1 MAVNEVPVAASFN
14 TIVPA
19 VAPAPVPKVKVW
31 APKLGLIF
39 VPSMAAE
46 AFTSAFTITP
56 GAMAVALPE
65 EVTSPVK
72 LALVT
77 TVVALPVLVTIP
89 VRLALVVTVAA
100 LPPILKFV
108 TGVVDVTTN
117 GAVPVATVEVNEP
130 VRLRLVPVAA
140 PITGV
145 TRVGE
150 VAKTATPVPV
160 SSEITPANS
169 ADVVAANTFN
179 LSVVTTNVFEVGM
192 EVLFTLVAVATPKT
206 GVTKVGEVANT
217 AVPVPVLSDNA
228 PDKFPE
234 ENEPNEVAFPEE
246 VTAPVRLA
254 LVALFP
260 FSFWIACRMLSVAAT
275 VPAPLTK
282 PVKTLPVTVVAEMA
296 VALCV
301 PVTSPESEP
310 EKLVAVPL
318 VISEV
323 KATVP
328 VASGRVIVLLVAV
341 TVAGA

>member
-1 MAVNEVPVAASFN
+1 MAVNEVPVEASFN

-65 EVTSPVK
+65 EVTSPVR

-108 TGVVDVTTN
+108 TGVVEVTTS

-145 TRVGE
+145 T
-150 VAKTATPVPV
+150 
-160 SSEITPANS
+160 
-169 ADVVAANTFN
+169 
-179 LSVVTTNVFEVGM
+179 
-192 EVLFTLVAVATPKT
+192 
-206 GVTKVGEVANT
+206 KVGEVFIT
-217 AVPVPVLSDNA
+217 KVLPVPVCKATLVVL
-228 PDKFPE
+228 PTL
-234 ENEPNEVAFPEE
+234 VIG
-246 VTAPVRLA
+246 PVKLA

-260 FSFWIACRMLSVAAT
+260 FSFWIACNILSVAAT
-275 VPAPLTK
+275 VPAPL
-282 PVKTLPVTVVAEMA
+282 A
-296 VALCV
+296 
-301 PVTSPESEP
+301 
-310 EKLVAVPL
+310 
-318 VISEV
+318 
-323 KATVP
+323 
-328 VASGRVIVLLVAV
+328 
-341 TVAGA
+341 